1 MTTLQEYKAKRMR
14 DPEFAK
20 AYAEVEPEMNL
31 IRAMVDAR
39 LRQHLTQKELAQK
52 TGIAQTEISKIEN
65 GSRNPSIKI
74 LQRLAEGMDMML
86 KVTFEPKEKVQ
97 PSH

>member
-14 DPEFAK
+14 DPKFAK
-20 AYAEVEPEMNL
+20 AYVEVEPEMNL

-39 LRQHLTQKELAQK
+39 LHQHLTQKELAKK

-65 GSRNPSIKI
+65 GSRNPSIRI
-74 LQRLAEGMDMML
+74 LQRLADGMGL
-86 KVTFEPKEKVQ
+86 RLEISFVPKKLQ
-97 PSH
+97 TTR